1 MPSATLPGCCCI
13 IAELQGGR
21 SAPIITMF
29 FAHGRRVSARRY
41 LGYLLSQRS
50 PFTLPAPLASLRRRF
65 TPPHCTHRRTR
76 RLDTEHLHTPK
87 RVGDADHLRTL
98 SSGVDDA
105 VDRHNCG
112 LVVGPSSDGR
122 CHRGLGGGIPL
133 QDSDR
138 AEVSCRSLCKQRR
151 PGPQTWFAGLSTVAP
166 APTFPSPH
174 ACKRPELARPHES
187 RKKFSLATEGTA
199 AMASNGC

>member
-1 MPSATLPGCCCI
+1 MQQAAQGIEMQLQYHYSAHTRPRAKRSSHQNTSESSRCRLRHCLAAAASLRNSKVVDPRQSSQCFSPTGGGFLPGGVWAICC
-13 IAELQGGR
+13 
-21 SAPIITMF
+21 
-29 FAHGRRVSARRY
+29 
-41 LGYLLSQRS
+41 LSLCR
-50 PFTLPAPLASLRRRF
+50 PTLPAPLASLRRRF

-98 SSGVDDA
+98 SSGVDNA

-151 PGPQTWFAGLSTVAP
+151 PGP
-166 APTFPSPH
+166 
-174 ACKRPELARPHES
+174 
-187 RKKFSLATEGTA
+187 
-199 AMASNGC
+199 

>member
-1 MPSATLPGCCCI
+1 
-13 IAELQGGR
+13 
-21 SAPIITMF
+21 MF
-29 FAHGRRVSARRY
+29 FAHGRRVSARRC

-76 RLDTEHLHTPK
+76 RLDTSHLHTPT
-87 RVGDADHLRTL
+87 RVNNADHLRTL
-98 SSGVDDA
+98 RSGVYDA
-105 VDRHNCG
+105 VGRHNCG

-166 APTFPSPH
+166 APTFNFPH
-174 ACKRPELARPHES
+174 ACKRPELARRHES
-187 RKKFSLATEGTA
+187 RKKVSGSISLRCSSGLKMSSCCYSAR
-199 AMASNGC
+199 C

>member
-1 MPSATLPGCCCI
+1 MAEHLLTCSHTVKSLQLQYHTVHTHGPERVDPRRSHTLSRPRCRLRHCLAAAVSLWNSKVVDPRQSSQCFSPTGLEFLPGGIWDICC
-13 IAELQGGR
+13 
-21 SAPIITMF
+21 
-29 FAHGRRVSARRY
+29 
-41 LGYLLSQRS
+41 LSLCR
-50 PFTLPAPLASLRRRF
+50 PTLPAPLASLHRRF

-76 RLDTEHLHTPK
+76 RLDTNHLHTPT
-87 RVGDADHLRTL
+87 RVNNADHLRTL
-98 SSGVDDA
+98 SSGVGDA

-151 PGPQTWFAGLSTVAP
+151 PGP
-166 APTFPSPH
+166 
-174 ACKRPELARPHES
+174 
-187 RKKFSLATEGTA
+187 
-199 AMASNGC
+199 